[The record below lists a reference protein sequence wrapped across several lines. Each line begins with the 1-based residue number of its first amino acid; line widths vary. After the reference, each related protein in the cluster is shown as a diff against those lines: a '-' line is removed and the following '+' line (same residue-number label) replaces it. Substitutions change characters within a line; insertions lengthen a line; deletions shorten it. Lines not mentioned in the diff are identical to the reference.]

1 LDLQYNTS
9 SDNELKSKNT
19 RNISVVISGSAAV
32 GKTTLA
38 HALASEFGFKLYN
51 GGDIL
56 KEIARQQGYT
66 ISGNDWWDSNEA
78 IGFMKERKKNSIF
91 DRQVDEKL
99 IKIAKKSNVI
109 ITSHTLPWLT
119 TEPISF
125 WLSASQ
131 RKRSERMSK
140 RDKITTGEALDIV
153 KMRDR
158 ENKKI
163 YKKIYGSEF
172 GESLEVF
179 DFIIN
184 TELFS
189 LDSLVYFC
197 KEIIKKMK
205 IQ

>member
-1 LDLQYNTS
+1 M
-9 SDNELKSKNT
+9 
-19 RNISVVISGSAAV
+19 ISVVISGSAAV

-38 HALASEFGFKLYN
+38 HALAREFGFKLYN

-66 ISGNDWWDSNEA
+66 TSGNDWWDSNDA
-78 IGFMKERKKNSIF
+78 IRFMKERKENSIF

-99 IKIAKKSNVI
+99 IKIAKKGNVI

-119 TEPISF
+119 TEPISI
-125 WLSASQ
+125 WLTASQ

-140 RDKITTGEALDIV
+140 RDKIRIGEALDIV

-179 DFIIN
+179 DFMIN
-184 TELFS
+184 TELLS
-189 LDSLVYFC
+189 LDSLVYLC

>member
-1 LDLQYNTS
+1 MESNNIQ
-9 SDNELKSKNT
+9 
-19 RNISVVISGSAAV
+19 NISVVISGSAAV

-38 HALASEFGFKLYN
+38 QALAGEFGFKLYN

-99 IKIAKKSNVI
+99 IKIAKKGNVI
-109 ITSHTLPWLT
+109 IASHTLPWLT
-119 TEPISF
+119 SEPISF

-131 RKRSERMSK
+131 RKRSERMSI
-140 RDKITTGEALDIV
+140 RDKITIVEALDIV

-172 GESLEVF
+172 GKNFEVF
-179 DFIIN
+179 DFMIN
-184 TELFS
+184 TELLS
-189 LDSLVYFC
+189 LDSLVYLC
-197 KEIIKKMK
+197 KEIIKKMT

>member
-1 LDLQYNTS
+1 M
-9 SDNELKSKNT
+9 LKSGKMHD
-19 RNISVVISGSAAV
+19 ISIVVSGSAAV

-38 HALASEFGFKLYN
+38 HALAKEFGFKLYN

-56 KEIARQQGYT
+56 KEIARQQGYV
-66 ISGNDWWDSNEA
+66 ISGDDWWDSNDA
-78 IGFMKERKKNSIF
+78 IGFMKERKKNPIF

-99 IKIAKKSNVI
+99 ISIAKKGNVI

-119 TEPISF
+119 SAPITF

-131 RKRSERMSK
+131 RSRSERMSK
-140 RDKITTGEALDIV
+140 RDKISVKEALEIV

-163 YKKIYGSEF
+163 YNKIYGSQF

-179 DFIIN
+179 DFMIN
-184 TELFS
+184 TELLT
-189 LDSLVYFC
+189 LDSLVVLC

>member
-1 LDLQYNTS
+1 M
-9 SDNELKSKNT
+9 
-19 RNISVVISGSAAV
+19 RNISVISVVISGSAAV

-38 HALASEFGFKLYN
+38 HALAREFGFKLYN

-56 KEIARQQGYT
+56 KQIARQQGYT
-66 ISGNDWWDSNEA
+66 ISGNDWWDSMDA
-78 IGFMKERKKNSIF
+78 IRFMKERKENSIF

-99 IKIAKKSNVI
+99 IKIAKKGNVI

-119 TEPISF
+119 TEPISI
-125 WLSASQ
+125 WLTASQ

-140 RDKITTGEALDIV
+140 RDKIRIGEALDIV

-179 DFIIN
+179 DFMIN
-184 TELFS
+184 TELLS
-189 LDSLVYFC
+189 LDSLVYLC

>member
-1 LDLQYNTS
+1 M
-9 SDNELKSKNT
+9 
-19 RNISVVISGSAAV
+19 ISVVISGSAAV

-38 HALASEFGFKLYN
+38 HALAREFGFKLYN

-66 ISGNDWWDSNEA
+66 ISGNDWWDSNDA
-78 IGFMKERKKNSIF
+78 IRFMKERKENSIF

-99 IKIAKKSNVI
+99 IKISKKGNVI

-119 TEPISF
+119 TEPISI
-125 WLSASQ
+125 WLTASQ

-140 RDKITTGEALDIV
+140 RDKIRIGEALDIV

-179 DFIIN
+179 DLMIN
-184 TELFS
+184 TELLS
-189 LDSLVYFC
+189 LDSLVYLC

>member
-1 LDLQYNTS
+1 MQ
-9 SDNELKSKNT
+9 
-19 RNISVVISGSAAV
+19 NISVVISGSTAV

-38 HALASEFGFKLYN
+38 RALAKEFGFKLYN

-56 KEIARQQGYT
+56 KEIAHQQGYV
-66 ISGNDWWDSNEA
+66 ISGNDWWDSGEA
-78 IGFMKERKKNSIF
+78 IGFMRERKKNPVF
-91 DRQVDEKL
+91 DKQVDEKL
-99 IKIAKKSNVI
+99 INVAKKGNVI
-109 ITSHTLPWLT
+109 ITSHTLPWLAS
-119 TEPISF
+119 EPITF

-131 RKRSERMSK
+131 QKRSERMSK
-140 RDKITTGEALDIV
+140 RDKISLTDALPIV

-179 DFIIN
+179 DFVIN
-184 TELFS
+184 TEILT
-189 LDSLVYFC
+189 LESLVYLC

-205 IQ
+205 IH

>member
-1 LDLQYNTS
+1 
-9 SDNELKSKNT
+9 LKSGKKH
-19 RNISVVISGSAAV
+19 NISIVISGSAAV

-38 HALASEFGFKLYN
+38 HALAKEFGFKLYN

-56 KEIARQQGYT
+56 KEIAYQQGYV
-66 ISGNDWWDSNEA
+66 ISGDDWWDSKGA
-78 IGFMKERKKNSIF
+78 IGFMKERKKNPTF

-99 IKIAKKSNVI
+99 IKIAKKGNVI

-119 TEPISF
+119 SAPITF

-131 RKRSERMSK
+131 RGRSERMSK
-140 RDKITTGEALDIV
+140 RDKISSEEALKIV

-163 YKKIYGSEF
+163 YKKIYGPEF

-179 DFIIN
+179 DFMIN
-184 TELFS
+184 TELLT
-189 LDSLVYFC
+189 LDSLVLLC
-197 KEIIKKMK
+197 NEIIKKMK
-205 IQ
+205 TH